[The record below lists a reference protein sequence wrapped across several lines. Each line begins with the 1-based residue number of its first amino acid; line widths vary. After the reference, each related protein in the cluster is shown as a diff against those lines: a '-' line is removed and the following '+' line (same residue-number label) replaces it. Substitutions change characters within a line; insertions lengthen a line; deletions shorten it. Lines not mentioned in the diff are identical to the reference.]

1 MYYNVNCQKRT
12 CGKQKAD
19 KSTFLFV
26 IPQIS
31 FCDNKKILQIRV
43 NATKEIDKMLGL
55 VLKQLRKE
63 RGILQ
68 NILAKDINVTQATIS
83 SWEIERTA
91 PNIAQLNLLANYFN
105 VTVDYLIGRTDEC
118 NAYIYDLG
126 DNEKSFLKYYNK
138 LNEREK
144 RAFKAMLESYVKNK

>member
-68 NILAKDINVTQATIS
+68 NVLAKDINVTQATIS

-91 PNIAQLNLLANYFN
+91 PNITQLNLLANYFN

>member
-1 MYYNVNCQKRT
+1 
-12 CGKQKAD
+12 
-19 KSTFLFV
+19 
-26 IPQIS
+26 
-31 FCDNKKILQIRV
+31 
-43 NATKEIDKMLGL
+43 MLGF

-68 NILAKDINVTQATIS
+68 NVLAKDINVTQATIS

-118 NAYIYDLG
+118 NAYIYDLA

-138 LNEREK
+138 LNEREQ
-144 RAFKAMLESYVKNK
+144 RAFRAMLEAYVKNK

>member
-68 NILAKDINVTQATIS
+68 NVLAKDINVTQATIS

>member
-1 MYYNVNCQKRT
+1 
-12 CGKQKAD
+12 
-19 KSTFLFV
+19 
-26 IPQIS
+26 
-31 FCDNKKILQIRV
+31 
-43 NATKEIDKMLGL
+43 MLGL
-55 VLKQLRKE
+55 VIKQLRKE

-68 NILAKDINVTQATIS
+68 NVLAKDINVTQATIS